1 MFVLRWCNLEKIIRA
16 LPWVS
21 KKRPY
26 QLSISWCLLSV
37 SALPG
42 IQWLTIKSLAPSI
55 AQVAQARNM
64 SIGEHRHCCVTLI
77 SKYKALYGKK
87 TYRFRNLRKWK
98 DFNKRQLTLHKMCVN
113 TSLLCGPWTDLWPSY
128 GLYSKRF
135 SLYWLGT
142 PGKRPNG
149 SIRDSST
156 ENGRKFAPMA
166 PVASK
171 SRLGNRR

>member
-1 MFVLRWCNLEKIIRA
+1 MA
-16 LPWVS
+16 
-21 KKRPY
+21 
-26 QLSISWCLLSV
+26 LLSV
-37 SALPG
+37 RSIKNVALLTEDGAFALFFLPHPG
-42 IQWLTIKSLAPSI
+42 GFASSRVPTPGNLQSKAKKMLIPGGQPGGGGLGAGGIDWCI
-55 AQVAQARNM
+55 
-64 SIGEHRHCCVTLI
+64 TLI

-98 DFNKRQLTLHKMCVN
+98 DFNKRQLTLHKMCV
-113 TSLLCGPWTDLWPSY
+113 TSVLCGPWDDLWPSY

-142 PGKRPNG
+142 PGKRPDG
-149 SIRDSST
+149 SIRDPST

-171 SRLGNRR
+171 FRLGNRR